1 MYSRGSAAS
10 GPSVQHDNVTKVAGR
25 GTYDDAREADERQH
39 EGHVGLGSGDA
50 TARLE
55 CIDGLPAAQD
65 PHQQQA
71 LVTNISV
78 YGRAVLRNDDRHWIR
93 PTRAAPAGKKQ
104 KKCGG
109 SLAAYAGGLGEAT
122 YICAHASVILLR
134 SLLFLCG
141 MDAARVG
148 PYYGR
153 SVLKVGGRFVV
164 EGVGVGFL
172 CDHLDVHAGLRVLDD
187 RA

>member
-1 MYSRGSAAS
+1 MYSRGSAAP

-71 LVTNISV
+71 L
-78 YGRAVLRNDDRHWIR
+78 R
-93 PTRAAPAGKKQ
+93 Q
-104 KKCGG
+104 
-109 SLAAYAGGLGEAT
+109 
-122 YICAHASVILLR
+122 
-134 SLLFLCG
+134 
-141 MDAARVG
+141 
-148 PYYGR
+148 
-153 SVLKVGGRFVV
+153 RFQ
-164 EGVGVGFL
+164 
-172 CDHLDVHAGLRVLDD
+172 
-187 RA
+187 